1 MLKGIE
7 VRVAF
12 RIVKFRRYVTV
23 DDGGNYLY
31 VAFHKLSACV
41 IIPYNESLGCLCHTV
56 LRLKQVNF
64 KVLLHNLKIV
74 LLLSVLVS
82 DKGLGAST
90 FFGLAFT
97 AFKLAEGG

>member
-1 MLKGIE
+1 MPHI
-7 VRVAF
+7 
-12 RIVKFRRYVTV
+12 
-23 DDGGNYLY
+23 
-31 VAFHKLSACV
+31 
-41 IIPYNESLGCLCHTV
+41 V

-64 KVLLHNLKIV
+64 KVLLHDLKVV